1 MVSQNDYCLIHYS
14 TKGEE
19 HLDSDQPTL
28 EEAEKKDLNTWKTT
42 GKKYSLMDSLLLSRQ
57 ISVLIKLINL
67 IFLIKDSNRILN

>member
-28 EEAEKKDLNTWKTT
+28 EEAEKKDLNT
-42 GKKYSLMDSLLLSRQ
+42 
-57 ISVLIKLINL
+57 
-67 IFLIKDSNRILN
+67 